1 MQCERPGFNPW
12 VGKIPWRR
20 EWLPTPVFLLGDP
33 MDRGAW
39 RAIVHGVAKSQT
51 QLSSYPPAPPHTHTR
66 LNHLAIQKILHNI
79 INKILHAKSLQSC
92 LTLCDPMD
100 CNPPGSSVHEIV
112 QARILEW
119 IVISSSGGS
128 SQPRDQTL
136 ISCVSCV
143 LYLDS
148 LPLSYLGSL
157 R

>member
-1 MQCERPGFNPW
+1 MDPW
-12 VGKIPWRR
+12 VGNIPWRR
-20 EWLPTPVFLLGDP
+20 EWLPTPLFLLVDP
-33 MDRGAW
+33 MDRGACSV
-39 RAIVHGVAKSQT
+39 IVHGVAKSQT
-51 QLSSYPPAPPHTHTR
+51 QLSSYPSPPPHPRHTHTHTR
-66 LNHLAIQKILHNI
+66 LNHLAIQKTLHNI
-79 INKILHAKSLQSC
+79 INQILHAKSLQSC

-100 CNPPGSSVHEIV
+100 CNPLGSSVREII

-128 SQPRDQTL
+128 SQPWDQTL
-136 ISCVSCV
+136 ISCISCV

>member
-1 MQCERPGFNPW
+1 MWETW
-12 VGKIPWRR
+12 VGCQGWEHPLEKGMATHSSVP
-20 EWLPTPVFLLGDP
+20 
-33 MDRGAW
+33 AW
-39 RAIVHGVAKSQT
+39 RPHGQRSLEGYSPWGCKESDT
-51 QLSSYPPAPPHTHTR
+51 TEQLSPRPSTHTR

-92 LTLCDPMD
+92 LTLCDPRD
-100 CNPPGSSVHEIV
+100 CNPPGSSVHEII

-128 SQPRDQTL
+128 SRPRDQTL